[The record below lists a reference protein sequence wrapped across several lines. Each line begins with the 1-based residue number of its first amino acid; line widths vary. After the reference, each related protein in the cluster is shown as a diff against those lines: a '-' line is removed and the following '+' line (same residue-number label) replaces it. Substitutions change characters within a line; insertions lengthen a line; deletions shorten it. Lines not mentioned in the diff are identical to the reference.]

1 MPKILIT
8 DGMAADAIKRLR
20 DAGFQVDEQFYPEPD
35 LIKAIPNYDCV
46 VVRSATK
53 ITEPVIDAG
62 KNLKLIIRGGVGI
75 DNIKA
80 AHAKEK
86 GIKVMN
92 TPRASS
98 ASVAE
103 LALAFIFSLARRLPE
118 ANETMKA
125 GKWEKKAFSK
135 GFEVQGKTLGI
146 IGIGRIGTELAMMSA
161 SLGLRA
167 ILAYDKFID
176 FTPLRW
182 VTVCSK
188 DELLDKSDFISL
200 HIPVAGAEPEIGRK
214 EFAKMKDG
222 VVIVNCARGGVVDE
236 DALLEALNSGKVR
249 AAGIDVFTGE
259 PNPRRDLV
267 EHPRV
272 YCTPHVGAA
281 TVEAQDRVG
290 MEVVSI
296 LMREFPKA

>member
-1 MPKILIT
+1 MPKILIA
-8 DGMAADAIKRLR
+8 DGMAADAVKRLR
-20 DAGFQVDEQFYPEPD
+20 DAGFQVDEQHYAEPD

-80 AHAKEK
+80 AYAKEK

-98 ASVAE
+98 TSVAE
-103 LALAFIFSLARRLPE
+103 LALAFIFALARRLPE
-118 ANETMKA
+118 ANATMKA
-125 GKWEKKAFSK
+125 GKWEKKAFSA
-135 GFEVQGKTLGI
+135 GFEVRGKTLGI
-146 IGIGRIGTELAMMSA
+146 IGIGRIGTELAMMA
-161 SLGLRA
+161 DSLGLRS
-167 ILAYDKFID
+167 ILAYDSIVD

-182 VTVCSK
+182 VTMCSK
-188 DELLDKSDFISL
+188 DELLAKSDFISL
-200 HIPVAGAEPEIGRK
+200 HIPVAGAQPEIGRSD
-214 EFAKMKDG
+214 FAKMKDG
-222 VVIVNCARGGVVDE
+222 VVIINCARGGVVDE

-249 AAGIDVFTGE
+249 AAGVDVFAGE
-259 PNPRRDLV
+259 PNPRRDLI

-272 YCTPHVGAA
+272 YCTPHIGAA

-296 LMREFPKA
+296 VLRELKKA

>member
-1 MPKILIT
+1 MPRILIT
-8 DGMAADAIKRLR
+8 DGMAADAVKRLR
-20 DAGFQVDEQFYPEPD
+20 DSGFQVDEQHYAEPD

-62 KNLKLIIRGGVGI
+62 KNLKLIVRGGVGI

-80 AHAKEK
+80 AYAKEK

-103 LALAFIFSLARRLPE
+103 LALSFIFALARRLPE
-118 ANETMKA
+118 ANATMKA
-125 GKWEKKAFSK
+125 GKWEKKAFAE

-146 IGIGRIGTELAMMSA
+146 IGIGRIGTELAMMA
-161 SLGLRA
+161 GSLGLRS
-167 ILAYDKFID
+167 ILAYDKFVD
-176 FTPLRW
+176 FTPFRW
-182 VTVCSK
+182 VTMCSK
-188 DELLDKSDFISL
+188 DELLAKSDFISL
-200 HIPVAGAEPEIGRK
+200 HIPVAGGEPEIGRK

-236 DALLEALNSGKVR
+236 EALIEALNSGKVR
-249 AAGIDVFTGE
+249 AAGIDVYVGE
-259 PNPRRDLV
+259 PNPRRDLID
-267 EHPRV
+267 HPRV
-272 YCTPHVGAA
+272 YCTPHIGAA
-281 TVEAQDRVG
+281 TIEAQDRVG

-296 LMREFPKA
+296 LLRELPKA

>member
-1 MPKILIT
+1 MPKILIA
-8 DGMAADAIKRLR
+8 DGMAADAVKRLR
-20 DAGFQVDEQFYPEPD
+20 DAGFQVDEQHYAEPD

-80 AHAKEK
+80 AYAKER

-98 ASVAE
+98 TSVAE
-103 LALAFIFSLARRLPE
+103 LALAFIFALARRLPE
-118 ANETMKA
+118 ANATMKA
-125 GKWEKKAFSK
+125 GKWEKKAFAE
-135 GFEVQGKTLGI
+135 GFEVRGKTLGI
-146 IGIGRIGTELAMMSA
+146 IGIGRIGTELAMMA
-161 SLGLRA
+161 DSLGLRS
-167 ILAYDKFID
+167 ILAYDSIVD

-182 VTVCSK
+182 VTMCSR
-188 DELLDKSDFISL
+188 DELLAKSDFISL
-200 HIPVAGAEPEIGRK
+200 HIPAAGAEPELGRK

-222 VVIVNCARGGVVDE
+222 VVIINCARGGVVDE

-249 AAGIDVFTGE
+249 AAGVDVFAGE

-272 YCTPHVGAA
+272 YCTPHIGAA
-281 TVEAQDRVG
+281 TIEAQDRVG

-296 LMREFPKA
+296 VLRELQKA

>member
-8 DGMAADAIKRLR
+8 DGMAADAVKRLR
-20 DAGFQVDEQFYPEPD
+20 DAGFQVDEQHYEEPD

-80 AHAKEK
+80 AYAKEK

-103 LALAFIFSLARRLPE
+103 LALAFIFSLARRMPE
-118 ANETMKA
+118 ANATMKA

-146 IGIGRIGTELAMMSA
+146 IGIGRIGTELAMMA
-161 SLGLRA
+161 GSLGLRS
-167 ILAYDKFID
+167 ILAYDKFVD
-176 FTPLRW
+176 YTPFRW
-182 VTVCSK
+182 VTMCSK
-188 DELLDKSDFISL
+188 DELLAKSDFISL

-214 EFAKMKDG
+214 EFMKMKDG

-236 DALLEALNSGKVR
+236 EALIEALNSGKVR
-249 AAGIDVFTGE
+249 AAGIDVYLGE
-259 PNPRRDLV
+259 PNPRRDLID
-267 EHPRV
+267 HPRV
-272 YCTPHVGAA
+272 YCTPHIGAA

-296 LMREFPKA
+296 LLREFPKA

>member
-1 MPKILIT
+1 MPKILIA
-8 DGMAADAIKRLR
+8 DGMAADAVKRLR
-20 DAGFQVDEQFYPEPD
+20 DAGFQVDEQHYAEPD
-35 LIKAIPNYDCV
+35 LIQAIPNYDCV

-80 AHAKEK
+80 AYAKEK

-118 ANETMKA
+118 ANATMKA
-125 GKWEKKAFSK
+125 GKWEKKAFAE

-146 IGIGRIGTELAMMSA
+146 IGIGRIGTELAMMA
-161 SLGLRA
+161 GSLGLRS
-167 ILAYDKFID
+167 ILAYDKFVD
-176 FTPLRW
+176 YTPFRW
-182 VTVCSK
+182 VTMCSK
-188 DELLDKSDFISL
+188 DELLAKSDFISL
-200 HIPVAGAEPEIGRK
+200 HIPVPGAEPEIGRK

-236 DALLEALNSGKVR
+236 EALIEALNSGKVR
-249 AAGIDVFTGE
+249 AAGIDVYVGE
-259 PNPRRDLV
+259 PNPRRDLID
-267 EHPRV
+267 HPRV
-272 YCTPHVGAA
+272 YCTPHIGAA
-281 TVEAQDRVG
+281 TIEAQDRVG

-296 LMREFPKA
+296 LLREFPKA

>member
-8 DGMAADAIKRLR
+8 DGMAADAVKRLR
-20 DAGFQVDEQFYPEPD
+20 DAGFQVDEQHYAEPD

-46 VVRSATK
+46 VVRGATK

-62 KNLKLIIRGGVGI
+62 KNLKLIVRGGVGI

-80 AHAKEK
+80 AYAKER

-103 LALAFIFSLARRLPE
+103 LALAFIFALARRLPE
-118 ANETMKA
+118 ANATMKA
-125 GKWEKKAFSK
+125 GKWEKKAFAE

-146 IGIGRIGTELAMMSA
+146 IGIGRIGTELAMMA
-161 SLGLRA
+161 GSLGLRS
-167 ILAYDKFID
+167 ILAYDKFVD
-176 FTPLRW
+176 FTPFRW
-182 VTVCSK
+182 VTMCSK
-188 DELLDKSDFISL
+188 DELLSKSDFISL

-214 EFAKMKDG
+214 EFSKMKDG

-249 AAGIDVFTGE
+249 AAGVDVFVGE
-259 PNPRRDLV
+259 PNPRRDLI

-272 YCTPHVGAA
+272 YCTPHIGAA
-281 TVEAQDRVG
+281 TIEAQNRVG

-296 LMREFPKA
+296 LLRELPKA

>member
-8 DGMAADAIKRLR
+8 DGMAADAVKRLR
-20 DAGFQVDEQFYPEPD
+20 DAGFQVDEQHYEEPD

-80 AHAKEK
+80 AYAKEK

-103 LALAFIFSLARRLPE
+103 LALAFIFSLARRMPE
-118 ANETMKA
+118 ANATMKA

-146 IGIGRIGTELAMMSA
+146 IGIGRIGTELAMMA
-161 SLGLRA
+161 GSLGLRS
-167 ILAYDKFID
+167 ILAHDKFVD
-176 FTPLRW
+176 YTPFRW
-182 VTVCSK
+182 VTMCSK
-188 DELLDKSDFISL
+188 DELLAKSDFISL

-214 EFAKMKDG
+214 EFMKMKDG

-236 DALLEALNSGKVR
+236 EALIEALNSGKVR
-249 AAGIDVFTGE
+249 AAGIDVYLGE
-259 PNPRRDLV
+259 PNPRRDLID
-267 EHPRV
+267 HPRV
-272 YCTPHVGAA
+272 YCTPHIGAA

-296 LMREFPKA
+296 LLREFPKA